1 MKDFQDFE
9 VFDDITGVSSV
20 NRSTDISSPI
30 KYSVNCS
37 TPNTESP
44 SSPDGFTVGLDIVLE
59 FFNNKDIFD
68 IKSTTNLT
76 NTTIESN
83 ESSEIQKSIESN
95 YLLTVNRKSHLDP
108 SLLFFL
114 NTIIKIR
121 DYAILTN
128 DHEALIQFDKFE
140 GVLSKFTQLMQV
152 QDEEKVTRKIGV
164 PKGKKLPDL
173 TTTHI
178 DYILEF
184 LTVNHIDISNLF
196 TGFLSSPMYD
206 NHIEPLETKKRKLVE
221 SESSSSNP
229 STSFQQYISS
239 IVNSSLSTPS
249 RYISNSVIIVEPPF
263 MTTSVQCDGGMNQTS
278 AGTGPTK
285 QRTSISPTILDQ
297 NKEESNIVRNYKDD
311 FNSTPVKV
319 PLPMYQLDHSN
330 TVLNFLIVKQ
340 IPIEIIDATDMF
352 ISMLLYL
359 KFGILLFPN
368 SSIFQPSFLDCLAK
382 NMNTTLNNIQ
392 LTIIEF
398 INKNVNNEVF
408 LDTTEPFLNAYK
420 DEINRNNISKPTYHF
435 LYNHLTMIFKVHII
449 FFSYRDSKVMLNY
462 CPTNINLQ
470 SHDFNEENTIAII
483 ENKGIFKKLWTME
496 PRFLLS
502 SVSSADSNTVE

>member
-1 MKDFQDFE
+1 MNYFQDFE

-20 NRSTDISSPI
+20 NRISSPM
-30 KYSVNCS
+30 KYSVSCN

-44 SSPDGFTVGLDIVLE
+44 SSPDGFTFGLESVLE
-59 FFNNKDIFD
+59 FLNNRNIFD
-68 IKSTTNLT
+68 IESTTNLSNT
-76 NTTIESN
+76 SYTTIESN
-83 ESSEIQKSIESN
+83 GSSDIQTSIKSN
-95 YLLTVNRKSHLDP
+95 YLLTVDRKSHLDP

-121 DYAILTN
+121 DNAILTN

-140 GVLSKFTQLMQV
+140 SILSKFSQLMQV
-152 QDEEKVTRKIGV
+152 QDDEKVTRKIGV
-164 PKGKKLPDL
+164 PKGRKLPDL

-184 LTVNHIDISNLF
+184 LKVNHIDISNLF
-196 TGFLSSPMYD
+196 TGFYSSAMYH
-206 NHIEPLETKKRKLVE
+206 NHIQRFETKKRKLVE
-221 SESSSSNP
+221 SESSLSNP
-229 STSFQQYISS
+229 STSSQQYISS
-239 IVNSSLSTPS
+239 IVNSSLSTPP
-249 RYISNSVIIVEPPF
+249 RNISNSVIFVEPPF
-263 MTTSVQCDGGMNQTS
+263 MMTTSVQCDGGMNQTS

-285 QRTSISPTILDQ
+285 QRTSISPTILK
-297 NKEESNIVRNYKDD
+297 NKEESNIVKKYKDD
-311 FNSTPVKV
+311 SNSTPVKV

-330 TVLNFLIVKQ
+330 TVLNFLTVKQ

-368 SSIFQPSFLDCLAK
+368 SSISQTSFLDCLAK
-382 NMNTTLNNIQ
+382 NMNTTLKNIQ

-398 INKNVNNEVF
+398 INKNVNSEVF
-408 LDTTEPFLNAYK
+408 VDTTEAFLNAYK
-420 DEINRNNISKPTYHF
+420 DEINKNNISKPTYHF
-435 LYNHLTMIFKVHII
+435 LYNHLTLIFKVHII
-449 FFSYRDSKVMLNY
+449 LFSYRDSKVMLNY

-502 SVSSADSNTVE
+502 SVSSADSNTV